1 MLSCLQV
8 SRLFFS
14 SFLVE
19 KMALTLESGTQNS
32 ELLGRDFSAPPRSE
46 KVCAFQ
52 MSETRCGEMVE
63 RRA

>member
-1 MLSCLQV
+1 
-8 SRLFFS
+8 
-14 SFLVE
+14 
-19 KMALTLESGTQNS
+19 MALTLESGTQNS